1 MNLVSNSLLVMI
13 SLCGSFLTSRN
24 KVCAG
29 VQNECTK
36 KEKEIAQKHR
46 EMVKKPSNSSK
57 SGAKRTGGRYCF
69 RSQVLDVES

>member
-1 MNLVSNSLLVMI
+1 MNLVSNSLLVML
-13 SLCGSFLTSRN
+13 SLCRSFLTLRN

-29 VQNECTK
+29 VQNECTE

-46 EMVKKPSNSSK
+46 EMAKKPSNSAK

-69 RSQVLDVES
+69 RTQVLDVQN